1 MEDFD
6 LISLVHE
13 KIFDYQS
20 SHGHPPAAVLLSPT
34 AFHWIRMIYNEE
46 RRLLGH
52 SPLNEHTWT
61 LHIEGAEV
69 AVRVDEMLGD
79 FEIKLI

>member
-13 KIFDYQS
+13 RIFEYRS
-20 SHGHPPAAVLLSPT
+20 SHGHSPVAVMLSPT
-34 AFHWIRMIYNEE
+34 AFHWMRLIYEEE

-52 SPLNEHTWT
+52 SPLNESTWT
-61 LHIEGAEV
+61 LRIEGTEIAI
-69 AVRVDEMLGD
+69 RVDEMLGD

>member
-13 KIFDYQS
+13 RIFEYRS
-20 SHGHPPAAVLLSPT
+20 SHGHAPAAVLLSPN
-34 AFHWIRMIYNEE
+34 AFHWMRLIYGEE

-52 SPLNEHTWT
+52 SPLNENTWT
-61 LHIEGAEV
+61 LHIEGAEI
-69 AVRVDEMLGD
+69 AIRVDEMLGD